1 MTAHDHRT
9 RVPGCYR
16 CELNE
21 DEQGIRPMTAAEV
34 LAAIEEQASRFSSM
48 GYPHDGDCAGSLCTS
63 CGHCLHS
70 IVADCTCP
78 DCGCADAVDDDEVS
92 IKRNTLRAVAALQAV
107 LDLLD
112 ERDEETAEVY
122 GESEVATSSL
132 VTTHEVRDALN
143 AALGVQP

>member
-1 MTAHDHRT
+1 MSAHNHRT

-34 LAAIEEQASRFSSM
+34 LAAWQNA
-48 GYPHDGDCAGSLCTS
+48 
-63 CGHCLHS
+63 
-70 IVADCTCP
+70 
-78 DCGCADAVDDDEVS
+78 ADASDRAPWEYAAETEEIISPDGGIAEMTWPG
-92 IKRNTLRAVAALQAV
+92 RNATNAALIVTARDALPRAVAALQAV

-122 GESEVATSSL
+122 GESEVVASSL

-143 AALGVQP
+143 AALGVRS